1 MSWSEITEALS
12 AIRLLCPSPLPITVE
27 THEAALQI
35 AEKYGYG
42 IYDALV
48 IAAAIE
54 AGCATLYSE
63 DLHDG
68 QTING
73 QVTIRNP
80 FVGSSS

>member
-1 MSWSEITEALS
+1 MVHGI
-12 AIRLLCPSPLPITVE
+12 LPE
-27 THEAALQI
+27 LPFR
-35 AEKYGYG
+35 YG

-63 DLHDG
+63 GFHDG